1 MKRLLIVSAGLGL
14 ILALAI
20 IAYQGFGA
28 VAQAFAA
35 VGFGIAIVVLV
46 RVVEVAGAGL
56 GWWII
61 FPASARPPVYTC
73 VWVRFIREAI
83 NQLLPV
89 AQVGGE
95 IAGVRLIT
103 FFGVAGGLAG
113 ASVLVDMLIQVV
125 TLLLFAIVGIGVL
138 STVVADR
145 ALIGSL
151 AAGAATMA
159 VVLAG
164 FFAAQRFGG

>member
-14 ILALAI
+14 VLAVAI

-35 VGFGIAIVVLV
+35 VGFGIGIVVLV
-46 RVVEVAGAGL
+46 RVVELAGAGL

-61 FPASARPPVYTC
+61 FPTSAQPALYIC

-95 IAGVRLIT
+95 IAGARLMT
-103 FFGVAGGLAG
+103 MFGIAGGLAG
-113 ASVLVDMLIQVV
+113 ATVLVDMLIQVV
-125 TLLLFAIVGIGVL
+125 TLLLFTIVGIGVL

-151 AAGAATMA
+151 
-159 VVLAG
+159 
-164 FFAAQRFGG
+164 